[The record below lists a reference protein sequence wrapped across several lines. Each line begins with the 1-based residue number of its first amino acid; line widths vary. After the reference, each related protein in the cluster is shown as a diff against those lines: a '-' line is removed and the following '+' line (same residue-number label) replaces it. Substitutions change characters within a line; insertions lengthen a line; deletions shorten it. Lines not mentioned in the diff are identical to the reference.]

1 MRFALLIGM
10 VLISVVQFAQTPEID
25 SLKTR
30 LRSESKND
38 TLHAFDL
45 NELAWQYIDYSL
57 DSTTHYC
64 FRALS
69 LSRKIGY
76 QNGVID
82 AKNTLGVLYRF
93 QNKTERAIA
102 LYEEIIALR
111 KNANQFDRLTGAYSN
126 LGSVYF
132 ENADYAKALKNY
144 QKAFDNAKQFKQEEN
159 QLVLLNNIGV
169 AYKLS
174 GLYEQA
180 LAAFQQGLKMNK
192 TIRNDYQEAQLYINI
207 ATVYDQRQ
215 LFKESVKYNKHAYA
229 LLKKEN
235 NLRQLST
242 VVYNLTIGLRESKDF
257 AATKLYLSEME
268 TIASQLNETEYTCLL
283 LQSKANLYMELGNNA
298 KALQEVNKALTIVD
312 SSANLLLYANLLL
325 VQADA
330 FRYLGRYDE
339 ALNANNESER
349 VILQFDDLVELA
361 EVYSSKYEIYKAKGD
376 FKQALIFFE
385 KAGETRARV
394 ALDEVNSQI
403 ATMNSLNEL
412 DMKDKQLELTNKEKE
427 KVEAENKRQF
437 LQLTASL
444 IIGILVL
451 ILLFFSVRAYRL
463 KQKANALLLL
473 QKTEIEEQKSII
485 EEKQTEILDSI
496 HYAKRIQS
504 TLLTQESVI
513 RSNLPDCFVFFQP
526 KDIVS
531 GDFYW
536 ATEKGNRFYLAVCD
550 STGHGV
556 PGAFMSLLNSSFLN
570 EAINERQIIEP
581 NEVLNHV
588 RRRLIESISQD
599 GAQDG
604 MDGILLCFDRSA
616 NTITYAAS
624 HNRPLLISAGEL
636 TEFPADKM
644 PIGKGERTDSFTLH
658 TISATPGSML
668 YLFTDGYPDQFGGE
682 KGKKFKYR
690 QLEELCMAHS
700 EKSTADQYTILAE
713 TFQNWKGE
721 LEQVDDVTVVG
732 IRIA

>member
-1 MRFALLIGM
+1 MRFALLIWM
-10 VLISVVQFAQTPEID
+10 VLINVVFFAQTQEID

-30 LRSESKND
+30 LRSESNLD
-38 TLHAFDL
+38 TIQAFDL
-45 NELAWQYIDYSL
+45 NELAWQYLDYSL
-57 DSTTHYC
+57 DSTAHYC
-64 FRALS
+64 THALS

-93 QNKTERAIA
+93 QKKTAKAIL

-111 KNANQFDRLTGAYSN
+111 IQSNQYDRLTGAYSN

-144 QKAFDNAKQFKQEEN
+144 QKAFDNANKFKQEEN

-180 LAAFQQGLKMNK
+180 LEAFQKGLKMNK
-192 TIRNDYQEAQLYINI
+192 TIQNDYQEAQLYLNI

-215 LFKESVKYNKHAYA
+215 LFKESVKYNKHAYV

-242 VVYNLTIGLRESKDF
+242 VVYNLTIGTREIRDF
-257 AATKLYLSEME
+257 EAVKQYLKEME
-268 TIASQLNETEYTCLL
+268 VIANQLNEDEYTCLL
-283 LQSKANLYMELGNNA
+283 LQSKANFYMELGNHA
-298 KALQEVNKALTIVD
+298 KALAEVNNALSIVD
-312 SSANLLLYANLLL
+312 SSENLMLYAKLLL

-339 ALNANNESER
+339 ALLANHESER
-349 VILQFDDLVELA
+349 VTVQFNDPVELA
-361 EVYSSKYEIYKAKGD
+361 GVYSSKYEIYKAKGD

-385 KAGETRARV
+385 KTGEIRAQI

-427 KVEAENKRQF
+427 KVETENRRQF
-437 LQLTASL
+437 LQLVASL

-463 KQKANALLLL
+463 KQKANFLLLL
-473 QKTEIEEQKSII
+473 QKTEIEEQKATI

-513 RSNLPDCFVFFQP
+513 RNHVPDCFLFFQP

-536 ATEKGNRFYLAVCD
+536 ATEHGNRFYLAVCD

-570 EAINERQIIEP
+570 EAINERQISEP
-581 NEVLNHV
+581 HEILNHV
-588 RRRLIESISQD
+588 RSRLIESISQD

-604 MDGILLCFDRSA
+604 MDGILLCFNRTT
-616 NTITYAAS
+616 NTISYAAS
-624 HNRPLLISAGEL
+624 HNRPLLVSAGEL
-636 TEFPADKM
+636 IEFPADKM
-644 PIGKGERTDSFTLH
+644 PIGKGERHDSFTLH

-668 YLFTDGYPDQFGGE
+668 YLFTDGYPDQFGGP

-690 QLEELCMAHS
+690 QLEELVVTHA
-700 EKSTADQYTILAE
+700 EKSTQDQFAILAE
-713 TFQNWKGE
+713 TFQEWKGE

-732 IRIA
+732 IRI